1 MSTRASLV
9 YPKEGEGSWGFYL
22 EMLDDTVHFEIST
35 AGVSID
41 IELMPISQWQAL
53 GFPNRFAAPNNAS
66 TGLAPLSKVLSV
78 PRVRKNLSGGARR

>member
-9 YPKEGEGSWGFYL
+9 YPEGEGPWGFYL
-22 EMLDDTVHFEIST
+22 EMLEDTVHFEIST
-35 AGVSID
+35 AGISID
-41 IELMPISQWQAL
+41 VELMPISQWQAL
-53 GFPNRFAAPNNAS
+53 GFPNRLANNAS